1 MNTAERGVFKNTMLH
16 NVLRTYAAIL
26 LLVMDS
32 AALRVGA
39 GAAERGKRPLSRRE
53 LERHQRA
60 LEARG
65 ALDAHLGP

>member
-1 MNTAERGVFKNTMLH
+1 M
-16 NVLRTYAAIL
+16 LRTYAAIL